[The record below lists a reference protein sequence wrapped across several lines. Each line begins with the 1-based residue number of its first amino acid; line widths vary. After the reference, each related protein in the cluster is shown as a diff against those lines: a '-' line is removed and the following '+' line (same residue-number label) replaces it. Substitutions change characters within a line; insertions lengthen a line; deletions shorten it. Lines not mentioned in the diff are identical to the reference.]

1 LALLLVVAAAV
12 LLYRLGG
19 DLVRDHVGLERTI
32 MPPAKRGKLR
42 IATWNLENFPRKDQ
56 DLTLLGERLRD
67 LDADVIA
74 LQEIRNADSL
84 AALLP
89 GWEVHLSQH
98 GGRSGQKLGVAVDP
112 TTVAIV
118 GSPVEHTELSLG
130 GKLRPAFSAYVRARA
145 GGPDLH
151 VVVVHL
157 KAFDEGIEIRR
168 QQWEKLVTLV
178 EQISSAPPNDTD
190 VIVLGDFNTTGPPGK
205 ETADE
210 LAEVDAALARAGL
223 ERLEAPEGC
232 SAYWD
237 GTRRD
242 AWKEASLL
250 DLVYV
255 KDLHEA
261 SDDKPQALA
270 FGPCARHAC
279 EAFRST
285 PAYPEL
291 DFARL
296 SDHCPLVIDLPTG
309 RDDDPLDAGASS
321 AQTP

>member
-1 LALLLVVAAAV
+1 MLLLVAAAV

-19 DLVRDHVGLERTI
+19 DLVRDHVGLERPVT
-32 MPPAKRGKLR
+32 PPAKRGRLR
-42 IATWNLENFPRKDQ
+42 IATWNLENFPNEDQ
-56 DLTLLGERLRD
+56 DPALLGERLRD

-74 LQEIRNADSL
+74 VQEIQDADAL

-89 GWEVHLSQH
+89 GWQIHLSRR
-98 GGRSGQKLGVAVDP
+98 GGRSGQKLGVAIDP
-112 TTVAIV
+112 ATVEIV
-118 GSPVEHTELSLG
+118 GMPVEHAELSLK
-130 GKLRPAFSAYVRARA
+130 GKLRPALSVYLRARA

-157 KAFDEGIEIRR
+157 KAFDDGIEIRR
-168 QQWEKLVTLV
+168 RQWAKLVDLVGQITL
-178 EQISSAPPNDTD
+178 APPNDTD
-190 VIVLGDFNTTGPPGK
+190 VIVLGDFNTTGAPGR

-210 LAEVDAALARAGL
+210 LIEVDAELATVGL
-223 ERLEAPEGC
+223 ERLEIPPGC
-232 SAYWD
+232 TAYWD

-255 KDLHEA
+255 KDLREA
-261 SDDKPQALA
+261 RAEKLEAFA

-285 PAYPEL
+285 PAYPEP
-291 DFARL
+291 DFAML
-296 SDHCPLVIDLPTG
+296 SDHCPVVLDLATG
-309 RDDDPLDAGASS
+309 SDDDPPGAGASS

>member
-1 LALLLVVAAAV
+1 MLLLVAVAV
-12 LLYRLGG
+12 LLYRIGG
-19 DLVRDHVGLERTI
+19 DLLRDHVGLEHPIT
-32 MPPAKRGKLR
+32 PPAKRGRLR
-42 IATWNLENFPRKDQ
+42 IATWNLENFPHEDQ
-56 DLTLLGERLRD
+56 DPALLGERLRD

-74 LQEIRNADSL
+74 LQEIRNAEAL
-84 AALLP
+84 TALLP
-89 GWEVHLSQH
+89 GREIHLSRR

-112 TTVAIV
+112 TTVEVV
-118 GSPVEHTELSLG
+118 GSPTEHAELSLG
-130 GKLRPAFSAYVRARA
+130 GKLRPALSVYLRARA

-157 KAFDEGIEIRR
+157 KAFDDGIEIRKK
-168 QQWEKLVTLV
+168 QWAELVDLV
-178 EQISSAPPNDTD
+178 EQITFAPPNDTD
-190 VIVLGDFNTTGPPGK
+190 VIVLGDFNTTGPPNK
-205 ETADE
+205 ETIDE
-210 LAEVDAALARAGL
+210 LVEVDATLGKVGL
-223 ERLEAPEGC
+223 ERLETPQGC
-232 SAYWD
+232 TAYWE

-255 KDLHEA
+255 KDLREA
-261 SDDKPQALA
+261 RDEKLEAFA

-291 DFARL
+291 DFAML
-296 SDHCPLVIDLPTG
+296 SDHCPLVLDLPTG
-309 RDDDPLDAGASS
+309 RDDDPPDAGASS